1 MPFDEVLRETGSH
14 GKYQH
19 FLLWLVFLPSQ
30 ISYGTHGYCQ
40 LLMTWTP
47 EHWCRVPE
55 VDSLDTGAN
64 ASSLYYRLRNYLV
77 REYKDWELSQ
87 SQCTLN
93 RTVFAKGVQETGY
106 TLRWNTSDTGDYN
119 CVVNGWYYNTS
130 GTDVGTVVS
139 TWDLVCD
146 RSFLPTFALILYGI
160 GELLSLPLYFYVTY
174 RQGRRFSFF
183 LFMFCEC
190 LFGCMSSLAPNFGCF
205 ALLRFLLGITVP
217 ASTATPAAVA
227 QELMGSS
234 WKGYALQFTYLYRSL
249 GGVLI
254 TVMVYWVRDWHN
266 VALASSLP
274 FFAFFLYWWVL
285 PESPQ
290 WLLARGRFEETIR
303 LIRTIARINRKN
315 VTPDFIVATKRKFVL
330 EKSLQE
336 HKNEPKTQA
345 EATKDLF
352 RAQGY
357 RKRIIVIMF
366 SWLTSTASF
375 LGLNYLCIELQGD
388 VHSNLLTS
396 ALTEIAGWFCAS
408 IILKFVSRRCCYC
421 VSCALGGV
429 LCITMA
435 TRRRSKTN
443 SISLFTCTKLSV
455 SISYFVLPLWTAEL
469 LPQGTREP
477 ALVLVEIISLACP
490 VFLPLLIYQGRTLHS
505 LPMALIGV
513 FQILGGLVALTLPET
528 RTKNFLNEPTVLPI
542 MPPCAADHW
551 ADEHNCS
558 CCKNPHKSNPGNGK
572 VNPAFPESPIFSLL
586 RCQES
591 QMSYSGRE
599 SAMSDMSNPKM
610 TERRTS
616 LDELKV
622 TVL

>member
-1 MPFDEVLRETGSH
+1 MLKIDSELKKVGEQGR
-14 GKYQH
+14 YQH
-19 FLLWLVFLPSQ
+19 LLLWLVLLPSHLPFGMQ
-30 ISYGTHGYCQ
+30 HYSQ
-40 LLMTWTP
+40 LLSLWTP
-47 EHWCRVPE
+47 NHWCKLSRIQNQE
-55 VDSLDTGAN
+55 SLV
-64 ASSLYYRLRNYLV
+64 YRTIRTSMV
-77 REYKDWELSQ
+77 REYRNTEYFHA
-87 SQCTLN
+87 QCFIN
-93 RTVFAKGVQETGY
+93 RTLVNLIIHEHRKTFSKRSLSRGVIEVC
-106 TLRWNTSDTGDYN
+106 NH
-119 CVVNGWYYNTS
+119 GWYYNRTWL
-130 GTDVGTVVS
+130 GDTNTVI
-139 TWDLVCD
+139 TEWDLVCD